1 MILSFKVATETLVKV
16 LIIILIY
23 FTVQPNKPKRIKKQ
37 SYNLSKVYK
46 YFGGI
51 VKLFNQ
57 QRENIILS
65 VEA

>member
-57 QRENIILS
+57 QRENIILP

>member
-37 SYNLSKVYK
+37 SYNLSKVFK